1 MVLKKKQEL
10 RLQPSGWGACLAF
23 TKRGLISS
31 VTLNQAQRHMA
42 PVQYSRRRSKKKQES
57 MAILSSSVFEASL
70 SYMRALSQ
78 RKKKRKKQPV
88 HSTPRSRS
96 CDFPLASPLILRSFP
111 LVSCIKGYSRT
122 AHLHI
127 FPHDAICWD
136 PAGASVNRG
145 RMIYTVNLGGCASL
159 GLFCP

>member
-1 MVLKKKQEL
+1 M

-31 VTLNQAQRHMA
+31 ITLNQAQWHMA
-42 PVQYSRRRSKKKQES
+42 PVQYSRRSKKKQES
-57 MAILSSSVFEASL
+57 MDILSSSVFEASL

-78 RKKKRKKQPV
+78 RKKKRKKHPV

-96 CDFPLASPLILRSFP
+96 CVFPLVSPLVLRSFP

-127 FPHDAICWD
+127 VPHDAICWD
-136 PAGASVNRG
+136 PAGASVNPG
-145 RMIYTVNLGGCASL
+145 RMIYTVNLGECTSL